1 MPVDQ
6 GLATLSDRL
15 LFCAVLGYALAM
27 LGYAAVFA
35 FGRRLPATATAT
47 AAATAAAPATAT
59 ATATAGARATTAPG
73 APEALAASP
82 APGRRVLAGAGGPD
96 RTEQLPPAGQPG
108 RADLPPGPDQASGPV
123 FGDGSRLATRVPG
136 VTDRGR
142 GGLGAL
148 AVALTVAGWLLH
160 LGSVASRG
168 LAAHR
173 APWGN
178 MYEFSSMIALIAV
191 TAFLVL
197 MLRFP
202 VRELGVFVM
211 LPVVAYLGV
220 AGTVLYVPAG
230 PLVPALHS
238 YWIVIHVLAATSAT
252 GIFVVS
258 AVANVLFL
266 TRNRYDRLVA
276 AGRPPR
282 LTRFARSLPAAQSL
296 DTLAYRTAAFAF
308 PVWTFAIIAGAIW
321 AESAWGRYWGWDPKE
336 TWSFITWVVY
346 AGYLH
351 ARATAGWAGR
361 RAALLAMA
369 GFATF
374 LFDFYGVNI
383 WVNGLHSYAGL

>member
-15 LFCAVLGYALAM
+15 LFAAVLIYALSM
-27 LGYAAVFA
+27 LAYAAAFA
-35 FGRRLPATATAT
+35 FGRRFT
-47 AAATAAAPATAT
+47 AAAHSADGADGAAYAAAAAPDGVTHAAAAQGATREVRSA
-59 ATATAGARATTAPG
+59 
-73 APEALAASP
+73 
-82 APGRRVLAGAGGPD
+82 RVLVGAGGPP
-96 RTEQLPPAGQPG
+96 LPALPESGAIPAPV
-108 RADLPPGPDQASGPV
+108 GPV
-123 FGDGSRLATRVPG
+123 FGDGSSLAEPPASRTSA
-136 VTDRGR
+136 DRGR
-142 GGLGAL
+142 GGAGTLG
-148 AVALTVAGWLLH
+148 VALTIAGWLLH
-160 LGSVASRG
+160 LGSVLARG
-168 LAAHR
+168 FAAHR

-178 MYEFSSMIALIAV
+178 MYEFSSMIALVAV

-197 MLRFP
+197 MLRYP

-258 AVANVLFL
+258 AVANALYL
-266 TRNRYDRLVA
+266 IRDRYDRLVA
-276 AGRPPR
+276 AGGEPR
-282 LTRFARSLPAAQSL
+282 LTRFAKSLPPAQNL
-296 DTLAYRTAAFAF
+296 DTLSYRTAAFAF
-308 PVWTFAIIAGAIW
+308 PVWTFAIICGAIW

-336 TWSFITWVVY
+336 TWAFITWVVY
-346 AGYLH
+346 ACYLH
-351 ARATAGWAGR
+351 ARATAGWKGR
-361 RAALLAMA
+361 RAAYLALI

-374 LFDFYGVNI
+374 LFDFYGVNM